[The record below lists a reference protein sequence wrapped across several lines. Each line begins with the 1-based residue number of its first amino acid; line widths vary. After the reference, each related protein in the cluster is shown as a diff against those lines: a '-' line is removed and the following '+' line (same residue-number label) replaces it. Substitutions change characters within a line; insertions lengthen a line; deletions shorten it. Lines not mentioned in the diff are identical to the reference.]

1 MQEQIKAKIKGA
13 MMAKDTVALNV
24 YRGISAA
31 FVSEVMS
38 KGKPPQEPLSDEDC
52 NTVLKRLAKQRRD
65 SIEQF
70 TKGGRSDLAEAEKAE
85 LEIIE
90 KLLPAMM
97 SREDILR
104 VAEAKKMQLGI
115 TDKSKAGILTG
126 MVMKELKGQADGGDV
141 KAVVDSLF
149 N

>member
-1 MQEQIKAKIKGA
+1 MQEQIKAKIKEA
-13 MMAKDTVALNV
+13 MIAKDSVALNV

-31 FVSEVMS
+31 FTSEVMS
-38 KGKPPQEPLSDEDC
+38 QGKPPQEPLSDEDC
-52 NTVLKRLAKQRRD
+52 YTVLKRLAKQRKD

-70 TKGGRSDLAEAEKAE
+70 TKGDRVDLAEAESAE
-85 LEIIE
+85 LLIID

-97 SREDILR
+97 GRDAILR
-104 VAEAKKMQLGI
+104 VVEAKKMQLGI

-126 MVMKELKGQADGGDV
+126 MVMKELKGQADGSDV

-149 N
+149 D